1 MGRLQQSLV
10 ALSGRALPAAVGLGS
25 VAIYTRLLD
34 PGSVGAYALL
44 LSASL
49 LANGIGFAW
58 LRNAAL
64 RVVSGED
71 DGELRPN
78 VAATILIAFCTTSL
92 VLGALEGL
100 TLHVLRPSL
109 PILPLCLAIGAAW
122 ASGWYDL
129 NQALMQARL
138 RLVSW
143 GALNLSRAL
152 TALVVSV
159 SCIELGL
166 KSDALL
172 IGFIAG
178 NSAAFAFASGWAPG
192 LRGRFDRRLF
202 ARMSRFGWPLG
213 LKAGLEQ
220 IAPTV
225 QRYIVNAS
233 VGMGAVGVFVVA
245 NDFTA
250 QVINSI
256 LGSVNL
262 AGVTL
267 AFRARDV
274 GGEVELKR
282 QLEQNARII
291 FGIAAPLAFGIVVLA
306 KPLAS
311 VVFGPQF
318 QHGAETVIVIIG
330 ISSFVGY
337 LRVYY
342 FDLAFELAMNTV
354 PQPIISMIGTAVMIG
369 TSVLLI
375 PHFGANGAA
384 LSALAATVAA
394 FVLSATWGRRITR
407 LPIPVGSWMKTG
419 LATSGMLLV
428 LAAFPKHGGIVEL
441 ITLGSLGAVTYVVLS
456 LAMRFDFVRA
466 RLTGSPRMGD
476 Y

>member
-1 MGRLQQSLV
+1 MGRLQQSIV
-10 ALSGRALPAAVGLGS
+10 ALCGRALPAAVGLGS

-71 DGELRPN
+71 DDDVRPD
-78 VAATILIAFCTTSL
+78 VAATILTAFCATAL

-100 TLHVLRPSL
+100 TLHVLRPGL
-109 PILPLCLAIGAAW
+109 HVIPLYLAIGAAW

-143 GALNLSRAL
+143 GALNLARAL

-159 SCIELGL
+159 GCIELGL

-178 NSAAFAFASGWAPG
+178 NGAAFAFASRWAPA

-202 ARMSRFGWPLG
+202 ARMAHFGWPLG

-220 IAPTV
+220 FAPTI
-225 QRYIVNAS
+225 QRYIINAS
-233 VGMGAVGVFVVA
+233 VGTGVVGVFVVA

-274 GGEVELKR
+274 GGKAALER
-282 QLEQNARII
+282 QLEQNAQII
-291 FGIAAPLAFGIVVLA
+291 FAIAAPLAFGIVVLA
-306 KPLAS
+306 KTLAS

-354 PQPIISMIGTAVMIG
+354 PQPIISTIGTAVMIG
-369 TSVLLI
+369 ASVLLI
-375 PHFGANGAA
+375 PRYGANGAA

-394 FVLSATWGRRITR
+394 FVMSAAWGRRIMR
-407 LPIPVGSWMKTG
+407 LPIPVGSWIKSVF
-419 LATSGMLLV
+419 ATIGMVLV
-428 LAAFPKHGGIVEL
+428 LAPLPKHGGILEL
-441 ITLGSLGAVTYVVLS
+441 ITLGALGAAIYGALS
-456 LAMRFDFVRA
+456 LAMRFDLVRA
-466 RLTGSPRMGD
+466 RLSSMTTNR
-476 Y
+476 

>member
-1 MGRLQQSLV
+1 MLGRLKQSLV
-10 ALSGRALPAAVGLGS
+10 TLSGRMIPAAVGLGS

-58 LRNAAL
+58 LRNATL
-64 RVVSGED
+64 RVVAGED
-71 DGELRPN
+71 DGELRPD
-78 VAATILIAFCTTSL
+78 VAATIVLAFCATAL
-92 VLGALEGL
+92 VLGTLEAL
-100 TLHVLRPSL
+100 TLRILRPGL
-109 PILPLCLAIGAAW
+109 PLLPLCLAVGAAW

-159 SCIELGL
+159 SGIELGL

-178 NSAAFAFASGWAPG
+178 NGAAFAFASGWAPG
-192 LRGRFDRRLF
+192 LRGRFDCALF
-202 ARMSRFGWPLG
+202 ARMARFGWPLG

-225 QRYIVNAS
+225 QRYIINSS

-267 AFRARDV
+267 AFRARD
-274 GGEVELKR
+274 GGGDLELKH

-306 KPLAS
+306 KTLAS
-311 VVFGPQF
+311 VVFGPKF

-354 PQPIISMIGTAVMIG
+354 PQPIISTIGTAVMIG
-369 TSVLLI
+369 ASILFI
-375 PHFGANGAA
+375 PHYGANGAA

-394 FVLSATWGRRITR
+394 FVMSAAWGRRIMR
-407 LPIPVGSWMKTG
+407 LPIPVGCWIKTVFS
-419 LATSGMLLV
+419 TSGMVLV

-441 ITLGSLGAVTYVVLS
+441 IALASLGAVFYAALS
-456 LAMRFDFVRA
+456 LAIRIELVRA
-466 RLTGSPRMGD
+466 LLSSTITPP
-476 Y
+476 

>member
-1 MGRLQQSLV
+1 MLGRLKQSLV
-10 ALSGRALPAAVGLGS
+10 ALSGRMIPAAVGLGS

-58 LRNAAL
+58 LRNAVL

-71 DGELRPN
+71 EGELRPD
-78 VAATILIAFCTTSL
+78 VAATIVLAFCATAL

-100 TLHVLRPSL
+100 ALRVLRPGLALL
-109 PILPLCLAIGAAW
+109 PVCLAVGAAW

-166 KSDALL
+166 KTDALL

-178 NSAAFAFASGWAPG
+178 NVAAFAFVAGWAPG
-192 LRGRFDRRLF
+192 LRGRFDPRLF
-202 ARMSRFGWPLG
+202 ARMARFGWPLG

-225 QRYIVNAS
+225 QRYIVNSS

-250 QVINSI
+250 QTINSI
-256 LGSVNL
+256 LGSINL

-274 GGEVELKR
+274 GGEAELKR

-306 KPLAS
+306 KTLAS

-318 QHGAETVIVIIG
+318 QHGAQAVIVIIG

-354 PQPIISMIGTAVMIG
+354 PQPIISTIGTAVMIG
-369 TSVLLI
+369 ASAVLI
-375 PHFGANGAA
+375 PRYGSNGAA
-384 LSALAATVAA
+384 LSALIATVTA
-394 FVLSATWGRRITR
+394 FVLSAVWGRRIMR
-407 LPIPVGSWMKTG
+407 LPIPVGCWIKTV
-419 LATSGMLLV
+419 LATSGMVLV
-428 LAAFPKHGGIVEL
+428 LAAFPKHGGVVEL
-441 ITLGSLGAVTYVVLS
+441 IMLASLGAVIYGGLS
-456 LAMRFDFVRA
+456 LAMRFELVRA
-466 RLTGSPRMGD
+466 RLSSRITTP
-476 Y
+476 